1 MINLRLNTPDG
12 RTSLVVDGNKTPKEI
27 LEENQIV
34 TTGADISIDGI
45 PVSVRDINTSFTAL
59 GCGDT
64 VVLSVVVKTGNAA

>member
-12 RTSLVVDGNKTPKEI
+12 RTSLVVDGNKTPKQI

-34 TTGADISIDGI
+34 TEGADISIDGI
-45 PVSVRDINTSFTAL
+45 PVSVRDINTSFVAL

>member
-12 RTSLVVDGNKTPKEI
+12 RTSIVVDGAKTPKQI

-45 PVSVRDINTSFTAL
+45 PVSVRDINTSFVDL